1 MYYLQMYQLQ
11 QLQNDNFLLMIIAK
25 TINIE
30 ITLNVYGSMV
40 CG

>member
-1 MYYLQMYQLQ
+1 MYYSQTYQLQ
-11 QLQNDNFLLMIIAK
+11 QLQNDNFLLMIITK

>member
-1 MYYLQMYQLQ
+1 MYYSHTYQLQ

-30 ITLNVYGSMV
+30 IALNVYGSMV